1 MRHRPQ
7 LSPDEEARLIERLST
22 RELETVRMASEGMTD
37 RDIAQALGIAVGTL
51 NTYWTRIRSKV
62 GLHTRSDIVR
72 AVLAFHGRAR
82 DQEIDQE
89 RQRLTQERRE
99 FEYLATALVCLAEEV
114 AYPFAVLNR
123 EGHIIFENRPFCAL
137 REEAGAT
144 AILERLQVV
153 GTKIINDRG
162 IVVAT
167 ECEVIYSAAHPDG
180 YRAVRVKLNPTDG
193 CGS

>member
-7 LSPDEEARLIERLST
+7 LSPDEEARLIERLSA
-22 RELETVRMASEGMTD
+22 RELEIVRMASEGMTD
-37 RDIAQALGIAVGTL
+37 REIAQALGIAVGTL

-72 AVLAFHGRAR
+72 AVLAYHGRAR
-82 DQEIDQE
+82 DREMDQE
-89 RQRLTQERRE
+89 RERLMQDRRE

-114 AYPFAVLNR
+114 NYPFAVLNR
-123 EGHIIFENRPFCAL
+123 EGNIVFENRPFCVM
-137 REEAGAT
+137 REAAGAS

-153 GTKIINDRG
+153 DGQIINDRG

-167 ECEVIYSAAHPDG
+167 KCEVIYSAAHPDG
-180 YRAVRVKLNPTDG
+180 YRSVRVKGDPTG
-193 CGS
+193 GKPS